1 MTKPNRR
8 SLAYLLMFIGTILL
22 VLGIG
27 LSISLGA
34 KNIDFST
41 IIQSLFS
48 NENDV
53 NIKII
58 RDVRIPR
65 AIAAALVGGFLAV
78 SGAIMQ
84 GITRNPIAEPS
95 VMGITQGAT
104 FMIAVAFVLQ
114 RINPNLV
121 IGSFG
126 IMIFAFLG
134 ASISGLLVYFVS
146 SRSVRKVDPVKLALA
161 GTALGTLLISL
172 AMGISMYFNLSQQLS
187 FWISGGLVSAK
198 WQGVKLLL
206 VVGGI
211 GMIAAMIMSPKITI
225 LSLGE
230 EVAIGLGQRTNLV
243 RFICLM
249 IVIALTGA
257 SVSVAGNIV
266 FVGLIVPQIAKS
278 IVGADYRLIIPSS
291 LILGSVLLVY
301 SDILARMINPPYETP
316 IGSLTALL
324 GVPMFIY
331 LVIIPSSLILGSVL
345 LVYSDILARMINPPY
360 ETPIGSLTAL
370 LGVPMF
376 IYLVR
381 KDTK

>member
-1 MTKPNRR
+1 MKKLNKKNAMYA
-8 SLAYLLMFIGTILL
+8 LILIGSILL
-22 VLGIG
+22 IVGIIS
-27 LSISLGA
+27 SISLGA
-34 KNIDFST
+34 KEIDLK
-41 IIQSLFS
+41 IILESIF
-48 NENDV
+48 ND
-53 NIKII
+53 NNDINTKII

-104 FMIAVAFVLQ
+104 FMIAIGFVLQ
-114 RINPNLV
+114 RINPDIV
-121 IGSFG
+121 INSFSM
-126 IMIFAFLG
+126 MIFAFIG
-134 ASISGLLVYFVS
+134 ASISGILVYFIS
-146 SRSVRKVDPVKLALA
+146 SRSIKKVDPVKLALA

-198 WQGVKLLL
+198 WEGVKML
-206 VVGGI
+206 VIVGGI
-211 GMIAAMIMSPKITI
+211 ALAGAMIISPKITI

-230 EVAIGLGQRTNLV
+230 EVAIGLGQKTNKI
-243 RFICLM
+243 RFISIIL
-249 IVIALTGA
+249 VILLAGV

-266 FVGLIVPQIAKS
+266 FVGLIIPQIAKA
-278 IVGADYRLIIPSS
+278 IVGADYKYIIPSS
-291 LILGSVLLVY
+291 MILGSVLLVY
-301 SDILARMINPPYETP
+301 SDIL
-316 IGSLTALL
+316 S
-324 GVPMFIY
+324 
-331 LVIIPSSLILGSVL
+331 
-345 LVYSDILARMINPPY
+345 RMINPPY

-381 KDTK
+381 KDAK

>member
-1 MTKPNRR
+1 MAKQKRKT
-8 SLAYLLMFIGTILL
+8 LAYSLMIIGIILL
-22 VLGIG
+22 IFGIG
-27 LSISLGA
+27 MSISLGA
-34 KNIDFST
+34 KQIDFST
-41 IIQSLFS
+41 ILQSLFT
-48 NENDV
+48 NDNDV

-65 AIAAALVGGFLAV
+65 AVAAALVGGFLAV
-78 SGAIMQ
+78 AGAIMQ

-114 RINPNLV
+114 RIYPNLV

-126 IMIFAFLG
+126 LMIFAFLG

-146 SRSVRKVDPVKLALA
+146 SRSARKVDPVKLALA

-198 WQGVKLLL
+198 WQGVNLLFI
-206 VVGGI
+206 VGGI
-211 GMIAAMIMSPKITI
+211 AFIGAIIMAPKITI

-249 IVIALTGA
+249 LVIALTGA

-266 FVGLIVPQIAKS
+266 FVGLIIPQIAKA
-278 IVGADYRLIIPSS
+278 IVGSDYKYIIPSS
-291 LILGSVLLVY
+291 MILGSVLLVY
-301 SDILARMINPPYETP
+301 SDIM
-316 IGSLTALL
+316 
-324 GVPMFIY
+324 
-331 LVIIPSSLILGSVL
+331 
-345 LVYSDILARMINPPY
+345 ARMINPPY

>member
-1 MTKPNRR
+1 MKKLNKNT
-8 SLAYLLMFIGTILL
+8 LACIFMGLGIILL
-22 VLGIG
+22 IFGIVM
-27 LSISLGA
+27 SISLGA
-34 KNIDFST
+34 KNIDIST
-41 IIQSLFS
+41 IIQSLFID
-48 NENDV
+48 NGDV
-53 NIKII
+53 NTKII

-65 AIAAALVGGFLAV
+65 AIAATLVGGFLAV
-78 SGAIMQ
+78 AGAIMQ

-104 FMIAVAFVLQ
+104 FMIAVAFVVQ
-114 RINPNLV
+114 RINQNLV

-126 IMIFAFLG
+126 LMIFAFLG
-134 ASISGLLVYFVS
+134 ASISGILVYSIS
-146 SRSVRKVDPVKLALA
+146 SRASRKVDPVKLALA

-172 AMGISMYFNLSQQLS
+172 AMGITMYFNLSQQLS

-198 WQGVKLLL
+198 WEGVKLLAI
-206 VVGGI
+206 VGGSALI
-211 GMIAAMIMSPKITI
+211 GAMIMAPKITI

-230 EVAIGLGQRTNLV
+230 EVAIGLGQKTNVV
-243 RFICLM
+243 RFISI
-249 IVIALTGA
+249 IVVILLTGA

-266 FVGLIVPQIAKS
+266 FVGLIVPQIAKRV
-278 IVGADYRLIIPSS
+278 VGADYKFIIPSS
-291 LILGSVLLVY
+291 
-301 SDILARMINPPYETP
+301 M
-316 IGSLTALL
+316 
-324 GVPMFIY
+324 
-331 LVIIPSSLILGSVL
+331 ILGSVL